1 MTELRLSQ
9 NALTVLKKRYLAK
22 DENGKP
28 IETPEQMF
36 HRVARNLALMDL
48 LFVPE
53 AYTPEPVS
61 RSKKSRSE
69 TVDPSVSA
77 ALEEAGVTPQDLST
91 FRMAYDRLL
100 EEGHMKMG
108 FGEVLSLFPKYEG
121 EIMAWEKRL
130 YDLMAD
136 TDFMFNSP
144 TLMNAGRDLQ
154 QLSACF
160 VLPVDDDLGMIF
172 EALKQAALIHQSGG
186 GTGFSFSRLRPKND
200 IVRSTGGVAS
210 GPVSFM
216 KVFNAATEAVKQGGT
231 RRGANMGILRVDHP
245 DILEFI
251 TCKSNGSEITNFNI
265 SVAITDEF
273 MKALEEDREYHLVNP
288 RNKEVTGRLRAQEV
302 FELICENAW
311 RNGDPGVVFIDR
323 INRDNPTP
331 LVGQIESTN
340 PCFASETLISTDH
353 GLERIDEL
361 YQRVGNNYC
370 TVLTDDRTLDQV
382 IAVNSRSYPVPGTT
396 LRRARVFY
404 TGRKPTIKVTLVNG
418 QSIRT
423 TPDHRLL
430 TNRGWVRAGD
440 LTSEDFVY
448 TRSGPGI
455 FRTARPSRKSTT
467 YEVGVLKVEPAGI
480 CDVYDILEPVTH
492 SVIANG
498 IVAHNCGEQPL
509 LPHEACTL
517 GSINLGNFVVQGET
531 PAIDFERLGQ
541 VVRDAIHALDNV
553 LEANKYPIPEIER
566 MVRANRKVGLGVMG
580 WADMLL
586 RMGIRYDSD
595 KALDLARKVASFIN
609 QTAAEASAAL
619 AESRGV
625 FPNWRGSIFDRPGG
639 MRRRNATVTT
649 IAPTGT
655 ISILA
660 GASTGIEPLFSLAFT
675 RHVLDGAKLVEVNPV
690 FEEVA
695 RSRGFYSEDLVQ
707 KIARQGNLHGL
718 DEVPEDV
725 RELFV
730 TAHDISPEWHVK
742 MQAAFQ
748 EHTENAVSKTINMPH
763 EATVGD
769 VAEAY
774 ILAYKLGCKGIT
786 VYRDRS
792 RETQV
797 LTAGA
802 KTTMKEEGTG
812 TEKEVSHP
820 DALERGE
827 YHDDATSTEAGE
839 VAGLNS
845 AAGGRPAG
853 ENTTGSE
860 TTEHDRAEDTQS
872 LHVNGGWGKIKPI
885 PRPRRLHGITDV
897 KETPLGK
904 LFLTLN
910 LLDGHPVELFAQIG
924 KAGSDVSAFTEAI
937 ARLISLALRSGI
949 APEEVAGQL
958 TGIGGAR
965 SVGFGPQ
972 RVRSVPD
979 AIGQF
984 ISEFIKESQGAKVRF
999 QSTPASPSGWRS
1011 GREVEGEI
1019 EGASRLNAGVP
1030 AADPSEQQTG
1040 KAQPHA
1046 TAEQPSHAPVNTLSP
1061 DASREAGAAA
1071 SIPGRDVASEAHLDG
1086 ENKAAWEDNRQNK
1099 KSKGRSGKIVA
1110 GGESETAAS
1119 RDRPED
1125 ERGRTSPHSAGKN
1138 TEGSPGRRRETTLA
1152 DMDPSRSG
1160 SLFNLCPSCGI
1171 YAFAYVEGC
1180 SKCFACGYSEC

>member
-1 MTELRLSQ
+1 MTELRLSE

-28 IETPEQMF
+28 VETPEQMF
-36 HRVARNLALMDL
+36 HRVARNIALMDL

-53 AYTPEPVS
+53 AYTPEPAS
-61 RSKKSRSE
+61 RGKIPPSE
-69 TVDPSVSA
+69 PIDPSVSF
-77 ALEEAGVTPQDLST
+77 ALKKAGVTPQDLST
-91 FRMAYDRLL
+91 LRMAYNRLF
-100 EEGHMKMG
+100 EEGHMKIG
-108 FGEVLSLFPKYEG
+108 FGEVLALFSKYEE
-121 EIMAWEKRL
+121 EIMGWEKRL
-130 YDLMAD
+130 YDLMA
-136 TDFMFNSP
+136 TKDFMFNSP

-251 TCKSNGSEITNFNI
+251 ICKSNGSEITNFNI

-273 MKALEEDREYHLVNP
+273 MKALEEDGEYELINP
-288 RNKEVTGRLRAQEV
+288 RNKEVTGKLRAREV
-302 FELICENAW
+302 FQLICENAW

-331 LVGQIESTN
+331 LAGSIESTN
-340 PCFASETLISTDH
+340 P
-353 GLERIDEL
+353 
-361 YQRVGNNYC
+361 
-370 TVLTDDRTLDQV
+370 
-382 IAVNSRSYPVPGTT
+382 
-396 LRRARVFY
+396 
-404 TGRKPTIKVTLVNG
+404 
-418 QSIRT
+418 
-423 TPDHRLL
+423 
-430 TNRGWVRAGD
+430 
-440 LTSEDFVY
+440 
-448 TRSGPGI
+448 
-455 FRTARPSRKSTT
+455 
-467 YEVGVLKVEPAGI
+467 
-480 CDVYDILEPVTH
+480 
-492 SVIANG
+492 
-498 IVAHNCGEQPL
+498 CGEQPL

-517 GSINLGNFVVQGET
+517 GSINLGNFVIRGDEPRVDYQ
-531 PAIDFERLGQ
+531 RLEQ
-541 VVRDAIHALDNV
+541 VVRDSIHALDNV
-553 LEANKYPIPEIER
+553 LEANKYPIPEIEK

-586 RMGIRYDSD
+586 WLGIPYDSEE
-595 KALDLARKVASFIN
+595 ALALAREVASFIN
-609 QTAAEASAAL
+609 RTAVEASVAL
-619 AESRGV
+619 GESRGV
-625 FPNWRGSIFDRPGG
+625 FPNWKGSIFDRPGG
-639 MRRRNATVTT
+639 PRRRNATVTT

-675 RHVLDGAKLVEVNPV
+675 RHVLDGAELVEVNPI

-695 RSRGFYSEDLVQ
+695 RSRGFYSEELIQ

-718 DEVPEDV
+718 DEVPEDI
-725 RELFV
+725 RRLFV
-730 TAHDISPEWHVK
+730 TAHDISPEWHVR

-748 EHTENAVSKTINMPH
+748 EYTENAVSKTINMPH
-763 EATVGD
+763 EATVED
-769 VAEAY
+769 VARAY
-774 ILAYKLGCKGIT
+774 VLAYKLGCKGIT

-797 LTAGA
+797 LTTGA
-802 KTTMKEEGTG
+802 KTRAAGATAKEEPG
-812 TEKEVSHP
+812 VNP
-820 DALERGE
+820 
-827 YHDDATSTEAGE
+827 
-839 VAGLNS
+839 
-845 AAGGRPAG
+845 PI
-853 ENTTGSE
+853 
-860 TTEHDRAEDTQS
+860 
-872 LHVNGGWGKIKPI
+872 NGGWGKIRPI
-885 PRPRRLHGITDV
+885 PRPRRLYGITDV
-897 KETPLGK
+897 KVTPLGK

-949 APEEVAGQL
+949 APEEVADQL

-984 ISEFIKESQGAKVRF
+984 ISEFINAEKEASHLSQGAPGVPVWPPQTRHEEGPGDDTGFESRQEKEGK
-999 QSTPASPSGWRS
+999 AA
-1011 GREVEGEI
+1011 GREEQPGATKKEPSITRASAPSRQVPGGAIGAGCAEEKGVVTGTRLEGKS
-1019 EGASRLNAGVP
+1019 GAARGSKQQDERTKSMAGRNAG
-1030 AADPSEQQTG
+1030 S
-1040 KAQPHA
+1040 
-1046 TAEQPSHAPVNTLSP
+1046 S
-1061 DASREAGAAA
+1061 
-1071 SIPGRDVASEAHLDG
+1071 
-1086 ENKAAWEDNRQNK
+1086 
-1099 KSKGRSGKIVA
+1099 
-1110 GGESETAAS
+1110 SETAA
-1119 RDRPED
+1119 
-1125 ERGRTSPHSAGKN
+1125 AQ
-1138 TEGSPGRRRETTLA
+1138 A
-1152 DMDPSRSG
+1152 DFDPSRSRN
-1160 SLFNLCPSCGI
+1160 LFNLCPSCGI